1 MKLALRICVFLGF
14 IIFLGCGEKQK
25 PNGFVYI
32 DPDNILEGDSIILT
46 KNLPNLISWLDHY
59 NKIDTG
65 FKISN
70 FKASGVILHYDSMK
84 VISPLSNGNEIFTKL
99 FSYSPERDRY
109 IDIWT
114 YGNLI
119 PPADPVSI
127 KKEKQNFMLDGE
139 ADQQVVLGY
148 NDGTRKEVLFNGPSQ
163 IVETADW
170 LNNDQF
176 ILTMFSEEAK
186 ETVVE
191 IYLFDLKNEVFT
203 NYRLNHAFNF
213 SNELKSSFMNNWLK
227 NKNFNIDKR

>member
-1 MKLALRICVFLGF
+1 MFGL
-14 IIFLGCGEKQK
+14 IILLGCGGKQK
-25 PNGFVYI
+25 PNEIIYI
-32 DPDNILEGDSIILT
+32 NPDNIVEGDSIILT

-59 NKIDTG
+59 NKLDTG

-84 VISPLSNGNEIFTKL
+84 VISALSNENEIFTKL
-99 FSYSPERDRY
+99 FSYSQVRDRY

-119 PPADPVSI
+119 PPAALDSL
-127 KKEKQNFMLDGE
+127 KKEKQYFMLDGE
-139 ADQQVVLGY
+139 VDQQVVLGDK
-148 NDGTRKEVLFNGPSQ
+148 DGKRKEVLFNGPSQ
-163 IVETADW
+163 FVETADW

-186 ETVVE
+186 QTVVE

-203 NYRLNHAFNF
+203 NYRLNHSFNY

-227 NKNFNIDKR
+227 DYNFNIDKR